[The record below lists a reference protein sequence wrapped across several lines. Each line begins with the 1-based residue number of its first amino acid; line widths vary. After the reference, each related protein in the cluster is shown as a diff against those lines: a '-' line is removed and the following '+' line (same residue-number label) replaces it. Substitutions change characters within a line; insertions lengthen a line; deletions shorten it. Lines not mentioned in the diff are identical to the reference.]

1 MGMWR
6 GSMGA
11 ERPAVALPH
20 DPPVHIMAS
29 NGSSNPNH
37 DARQGEAQ
45 VCARHSSP
53 VRTEASDSH

>member
-1 MGMWR
+1 
-6 GSMGA
+6 MGA